1 MRNAWDLHAD
11 EWISW
16 ARVPGHDSYWRFH
29 REAFL
34 PLVPPPERL
43 TLDIGCGEGRLT
55 RDLSRLGHRVL
66 GIDASPAM
74 VAAAASVPGAAGW
87 VAAGDAAALPVAD
100 AAADCAVAF
109 MRLQD
114 VDHMEQAVAEA
125 ARVLVPGGRLVIAV
139 THPANTAGKFAPGPD
154 EAARPFVID
163 GSWFERR
170 ALADTCERDGY
181 IMTFHFWH
189 RPLQAYT
196 EALADAGF
204 LIERIRE
211 VGDPSPPTSG
221 TGSRCSSTSAP
232 SARKTQ
238 HQQCSHG
245 NARPGINPGPYASR
259 VRYEVITKGSGVQG
273 RHAR

>member
-16 ARVPGHDSYWRFH
+16 ARAPGHDSYWRFH

-66 GIDASPAM
+66 AIDASPTM

-109 MRLQD
+109 MSLQD
-114 VDHMEQAVAEA
+114 IDHMEQAVAEA

-181 IMTFHFWH
+181 TMTFH
-189 RPLQAYT
+189 
-196 EALADAGF
+196 
-204 LIERIRE
+204 
-211 VGDPSPPTSG
+211 S
-221 TGSRCSSTSAP
+221 
-232 SARKTQ
+232 
-238 HQQCSHG
+238 
-245 NARPGINPGPYASR
+245 
-259 VRYEVITKGSGVQG
+259 
-273 RHAR
+273 

>member
-1 MRNAWDLHAD
+1 MRNAWDLHAG

-16 ARVPGHDSYWRFH
+16 ARAPGHDSYWRFH

-74 VAAAASVPGAAGW
+74 VTAAASVPGAAGR

-109 MRLQD
+109 MSLQD
-114 VDHMEQAVAEA
+114 IDHMEQAVAEA

-139 THPANTAGKFAPGPD
+139 THPANTAGKFAPG
-154 EAARPFVID
+154 
-163 GSWFERR
+163 
-170 ALADTCERDGY
+170 
-181 IMTFHFWH
+181 
-189 RPLQAYT
+189 
-196 EALADAGF
+196 
-204 LIERIRE
+204 
-211 VGDPSPPTSG
+211 
-221 TGSRCSSTSAP
+221 
-232 SARKTQ
+232 ARKTHPQ
-238 HQQCSHG
+238 PCSHG
-245 NARPGINPGPYASR
+245 NARPRIVAPYRA
-259 VRYEVITKGSGVQG
+259 
-273 RHAR
+273 ARALNRLLVGNLVYAAPVWCRAELIDLSA

>member
-1 MRNAWDLHAD
+1 MRDAWDLHAD

-16 ARVPGHDSYWRFH
+16 ARAPGHDSYWRFH

-66 GIDASPAM
+66 GIDASPTM
-74 VAAAASVPGAAGW
+74 VTAAASVPGAAGR

-109 MRLQD
+109 MSLQD
-114 VDHMEQAVAEA
+114 IDQMEQAVAEA

-181 IMTFHFWH
+181 TMTFHSQH
-189 RPLQAYT
+189 RPLQAYA

-211 VGDPSPPTSG
+211 VGDPSPADKWHRIPLFLHIRALRS
-221 TGSRCSSTSAP
+221 
-232 SARKTQ
+232 
-238 HQQCSHG
+238 
-245 NARPGINPGPYASR
+245 
-259 VRYEVITKGSGVQG
+259 
-273 RHAR
+273 